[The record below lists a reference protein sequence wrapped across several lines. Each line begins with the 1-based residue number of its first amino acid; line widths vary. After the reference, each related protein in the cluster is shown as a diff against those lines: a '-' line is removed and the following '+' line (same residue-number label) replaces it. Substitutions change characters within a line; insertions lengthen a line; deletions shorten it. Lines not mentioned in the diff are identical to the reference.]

1 LERSGQLSL
10 ATATVEKLTMV
21 WLLTLQVLT
30 LTRNQKLQLG
40 QLKLNQKTSMIVTNK
55 ETGEDV
61 SHYYL
66 LQMQGIITR
75 EEFMEK
81 TGIKK

>member
-1 LERSGQLSL
+1 
-10 ATATVEKLTMV
+10 
-21 WLLTLQVLT
+21 
-30 LTRNQKLQLG
+30 
-40 QLKLNQKTSMIVTNK
+40 MIVTNK